1 MGSALEPFVL
11 HEYISGLDS
20 QTESDDPD
28 DALIAY
34 DIGNLQENIQR
45 IVKLSEAR
53 RRLWLEWYK
62 LDKLLKPSERL
73 GEIQKQIES
82 FSFEIDLCE
91 RGASGYALGR
101 SVR

>member
-20 QTESDDPD
+20 QTESEDPD

-62 LDKLLKPSERL
+62 LDKLLTSR
-73 GEIQKQIES
+73 
-82 FSFEIDLCE
+82 
-91 RGASGYALGR
+91 
-101 SVR
+101 